1 MAELTGHPQSLVAG
15 RYAFESEIG
24 RGGMG
29 TVYRARDL
37 QQNRLVAVKVFRPD
51 LAAALGPARFLRE
64 ITIAAH
70 LGHPHI
76 VPLYDSGQIEG
87 TLYYVMPY
95 IEGEALRTQLRR
107 RVQLPVAEAL
117 AITRE
122 VADALAYAHEHGVVH
137 RDIKPENILLQA
149 GHALVADF
157 GIARAIDAAGGEAL
171 TETGIVLGTPT
182 YMSPEQA
189 SGDAVDG
196 RSDLYSLGCVLY
208 EMLAGE
214 PPFTGRNAQAI
225 IARHRSDSPRSLRT
239 VRAGVPPGVE
249 QALQRVLSKV
259 PADRFD
265 TPGDFV
271 RALDSPGSVSAKG
284 FAWKRAAS
292 VGVLG
297 LVVAGAMMVGPLRRP
312 PTEPHPVGVVILPFD
327 DAASTS
333 GPRDVASLH
342 VAFQDALGWLPIV
355 RPIDGTA
362 LVSEPGGWRST
373 SLPRLLRGARRLGGA
388 YVVAGTVRGGPAAQ
402 HVSVELYTTDGEQ
415 LLRSDEPVTGNQ
427 VDESIGRLALTS
439 VSALAHREDLTI
451 GPGGSLL
458 SATTSASALG
468 HLLQGQ
474 KHFWSGDL
482 ERAAA
487 EFQAAI
493 KADSGCGL
501 AYMRLSLVQ
510 AWQFDYGAAVGSVD
524 AGLGLRERMAPR
536 WVNLLEAQRHLML
549 GSGREAIDG
558 FQNAVLDHRD
568 DIDAWFGLGESL
580 FHYGAWNGQSPQ
592 DSRPAL
598 ERVAQLDSTFA
609 PIYDHLVDLALLEGD
624 SIRAARSLDR
634 MPADPSKEVRRV
646 AMVLRFGP
654 YSARHGALKQLRAI
668 DRQALSQLVPIYL
681 HDGLDPALADTI
693 AMSLLGPDRTPD
705 DRRRGA
711 AFRLV
716 SLAAQHRWPEA
727 VASWKSAA
735 GAPVFDSWIIQAQL
749 AGFPAADLAKPMY
762 AWADSLLRAG
772 RLPDFTL
779 PFWEDAQQG
788 FHAIV
793 HRAALAGD
801 SAGVADL
808 LRRIDTAPPNADPS
822 DPTKDTFRAA
832 LEARLALLAADTT
845 KAIERLR
852 LSVSRV
858 QEPWTWY
865 YPLTAMA
872 PERLLLSALLDARG
886 AADESARWRRSFTHS
901 WSVGDVLF
909 ATTLQARA
917 TAPADALAR

>member
-1 MAELTGHPQSLVAG
+1 
-15 RYAFESEIG
+15 
-24 RGGMG
+24 
-29 TVYRARDL
+29 
-37 QQNRLVAVKVFRPD
+37 
-51 LAAALGPARFLRE
+51 
-64 ITIAAH
+64 
-70 LGHPHI
+70 
-76 VPLYDSGQIEG
+76 
-87 TLYYVMPY
+87 
-95 IEGEALRTQLRR
+95 
-107 RVQLPVAEAL
+107 
-117 AITRE
+117 
-122 VADALAYAHEHGVVH
+122 
-137 RDIKPENILLQA
+137 
-149 GHALVADF
+149 
-157 GIARAIDAAGGEAL
+157 
-171 TETGIVLGTPT
+171 
-182 YMSPEQA
+182 
-189 SGDAVDG
+189 
-196 RSDLYSLGCVLY
+196 
-208 EMLAGE
+208 
-214 PPFTGRNAQAI
+214 
-225 IARHRSDSPRSLRT
+225 
-239 VRAGVPPGVE
+239 
-249 QALQRVLSKV
+249 
-259 PADRFD
+259 
-265 TPGDFV
+265 
-271 RALDSPGSVSAKG
+271 
-284 FAWKRAAS
+284 
-292 VGVLG
+292 
-297 LVVAGAMMVGPLRRP
+297 
-312 PTEPHPVGVVILPFD
+312 
-327 DAASTS
+327 
-333 GPRDVASLH
+333 
-342 VAFQDALGWLPIV
+342 
-355 RPIDGTA
+355 
-362 LVSEPGGWRST
+362 
-373 SLPRLLRGARRLGGA
+373 
-388 YVVAGTVRGGPAAQ
+388 
-402 HVSVELYTTDGEQ
+402 
-415 LLRSDEPVTGNQ
+415 

-487 EFQAAI
+487 ELQAAI

-501 AYMRLSLVQ
+501 AYLRLSLVQ
-510 AWQFDYGAAVGSVD
+510 AWQFDYGGAVGSVD

-580 FHYGAWNGQSPQ
+580 FHYGSWNGQSPQ

-624 SIRAARSLDR
+624 SIRAALYLDR

-654 YSARHGALKQLRAI
+654 DSARHVALKQLRAI

-886 AADESARWRRSFTHS
+886 ATDESARWRRSFTHS

-917 TAPADALAR
+917 TAPADASAR